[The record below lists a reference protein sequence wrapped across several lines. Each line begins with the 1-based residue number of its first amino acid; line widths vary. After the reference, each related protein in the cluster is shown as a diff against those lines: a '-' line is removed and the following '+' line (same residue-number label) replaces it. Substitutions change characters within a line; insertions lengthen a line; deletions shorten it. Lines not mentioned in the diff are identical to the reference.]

1 MKKTIM
7 LFAMACLLIACGQ
20 NEEKKA
26 SIIYQNA
33 LTFYNEKSFDNAKN
47 LLDSLHAKY
56 PRQVEYR
63 KKADTLFWQITIDEI
78 NRDMPIIDSTL
89 QTLLKDAETIAK
101 NYKFT
106 KDEKYQEV
114 GDYEHKNMQNAG
126 NSNRTY
132 LKPITDE
139 RGKFRLI
146 SNLVGKSIKHR
157 QVVAKVGN
165 ASAETSLAKDEDYN
179 SYNDFGVNY
188 ELVNYNEDE
197 VKNLIDFL
205 RQNADNQ
212 VEIVLKGKKDYS
224 YKISKNNVKIILETY
239 DFAQILKEVYKNQ
252 SHKTEMSKVYNILTL
267 RLSKTAPAKEVN

>member
-1 MKKTIM
+1 MKKSIM

-26 SIIYQNA
+26 GIIYQNA

-78 NRDMPIIDSTL
+78 NRDMPIIDSAL
-89 QTLLKDAETIAK
+89 QTLLKDAESIAK

-139 RGKFRLI
+139 RGRFRII
-146 SNLVGKSIKHR
+146 SNLVGKSIKHK
-157 QVVAKVGN
+157 QIVAKVGDAN
-165 ASAETSLAKDEDYN
+165 ASSVVANDEKYN

-188 ELVNYNEDE
+188 ELVNYSEDE
-197 VKNLIDFL
+197 VKSLIDFF
-205 RQNADNQ
+205 RQRADSQ
-212 VEIVLKGKKDYS
+212 IEIVLKGEKDYS

-252 SHKTEMSKVYNILTL
+252 AHKSEMSKVYNILTL
-267 RLSKTAPAKEVN
+267 RLSKTEPSKAN